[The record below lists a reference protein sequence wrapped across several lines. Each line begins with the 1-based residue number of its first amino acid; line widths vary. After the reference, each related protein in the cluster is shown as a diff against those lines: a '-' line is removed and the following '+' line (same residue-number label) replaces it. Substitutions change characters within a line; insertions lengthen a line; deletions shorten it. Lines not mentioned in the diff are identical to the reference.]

1 MNTIRHE
8 RKYVILAV
16 LCLSVFL
23 VVVDNTI
30 VNVALPSLSK
40 SLGAS
45 NSALQWVVDGYSL
58 PFAGLL
64 LAGGGLS
71 DRWGRKRT
79 MQLGLFFFGIFSL
92 FAAFSTTT
100 GQLITSRA
108 LMGVA
113 AAFIFPATLSILT
126 VTFEDANER
135 ARALGIWS
143 ATSGLAVAFGPITGG
158 ALITHFWYGSVF
170 LINVPLVA
178 ITLVAGYLWIPES
191 RNPFQRSL
199 DPVGLA
205 LGTAGITTLVLAI
218 IEGPSW
224 GWRSATTL
232 GLFALSLVLLVSFTR
247 YELRREGPLLDVRVF
262 KIPAF
267 SAGSGAIAMAFFGL
281 FGFIFLMTQYFQL
294 VRGYS
299 ALSAGVH
306 TLPFA
311 ITTAVLTPIGAVL
324 ALRIG
329 ARYVVSAGLLIM
341 GLGLFWVSLQ
351 SDHAAYWGP
360 IIYSMIVLAV
370 GFSLITAPSTAAIMG
385 SLSPS
390 QIGAGS
396 AVNNVTRELGGTM
409 GVAII
414 GSVFSSLFGP
424 QIIEAFRGVPLS
436 ASQLATAQSSMQ
448 AALGTVAHLPSQLQ
462 PTVLAGV
469 TQAFMSGFHRGC
481 LVAAIL
487 LALTGL
493 VTFAFLPGKK
503 ETDKEFSMMQALA
516 H

>member
-1 MNTIRHE
+1 MNARPSE
-8 RKYVILAV
+8 RKGLILAV

-79 MQLGLFFFGIFSL
+79 MQWGLLFFGLFSL
-92 FAAFSTTT
+92 GAALSTST
-100 GQLITSRA
+100 GELIAARA
-108 LMGVA
+108 LMGVS

-126 VTFEDANER
+126 VTFDDSRER

-170 LINVPLVA
+170 LINVPIVVV
-178 ITLVAGYLWIPES
+178 TLIAGYLIIPES
-191 RNPFQRSL
+191 KNPFRRPL
-199 DPVGLA
+199 DPVGLF
-205 LGTAGITTLVLAI
+205 LGTAGITSLVLAI
-218 IEGPSW
+218 IQGPTW
-224 GWRSATTL
+224 GWRSVTTL
-232 GLFALSLVLLVSFTR
+232 GLFVASAILLVAFSVF
-247 YELRREGPLLDVRVF
+247 ELHREGPLLDVRVF

-267 SAGSGAIAMAFFGL
+267 SSGSSAIAMAFFGL

-311 ITTAVLTPIGAVL
+311 IITMVMTPLGALL
-324 ALRIG
+324 ALRVG
-329 ARYVVSAGLLIM
+329 ARYVVSGGLVIM
-341 GLGLFWVSLQ
+341 GVGLYWVSVQ
-351 SDHAAYWGP
+351 TTDAAYWGP
-360 IIYSMIVLAV
+360 IVLSMVVLGT
-370 GFSLITAPSTAAIMG
+370 GFSMITAPSTAAIMG
-385 SLSPS
+385 SLAPE

-409 GVAII
+409 GVAIL

-436 ASQLATAQSSMQ
+436 SAQVATAQSSMQ
-448 AALGTVAHLPSQLQ
+448 AALATAHALPTSVQ
-462 PTVLAGV
+462 PDVLDGV
-469 TQAFMSGFHRGC
+469 TRAFMSGFHRAC
-481 LVAAIL
+481 LVGAIVL
-487 LALTGL
+487 VITGL
-493 VTFAFLPGKK
+493 VTNRFLPGRSATT
-503 ETDKEFSMMQALA
+503 EEFSMMDALA